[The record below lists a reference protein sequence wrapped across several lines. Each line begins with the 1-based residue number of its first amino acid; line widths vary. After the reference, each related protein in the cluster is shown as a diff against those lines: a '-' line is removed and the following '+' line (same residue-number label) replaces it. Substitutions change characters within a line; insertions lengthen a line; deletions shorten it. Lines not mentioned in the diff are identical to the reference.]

1 MTWSPFFTLVTPR
14 PTSTTTPAPS
24 WPRIAG
30 NNPSGSAPDS
40 VNSSVWQTPVAL
52 ISTSTSPS
60 RGPSSWTVD
69 ISSGFPAATAMAART
84 SMSISSYSSVVMS
97 YRAVRHA
104 QTGVAAKHMIGQS
117 GRQMNHNLEHLAARA
132 APAIFVVFW
141 STGFVA
147 TKYVLHSAEP
157 LTYLSIRMAL
167 VVVLMAV
174 IVAIARPKW
183 PDRVGVFH
191 SIVAGILVH
200 GFYLGGTAIAIAHSI
215 PAGLSALIPG
225 LQPILT
231 STLAN
236 RWLGE
241 RVTPQQWTGLLLGLA
256 GVVLILHD
264 RPMSGEAGWGW
275 LASGM
280 SLVSITLG
288 TLYQQRYCGKIDW
301 RAGNL
306 VQYIAVTI
314 FFAAGAAL
322 FESNVVHWTGEFV
335 LSLIWLAVV
344 LSIGSIG
351 LLYWLIRRSAATSVA
366 SLFYLV
372 PAVTAVM
379 AYLLFGERL
388 DGIAIAGMVACA
400 AAVFLVNRRARA

>member
-1 MTWSPFFTLVTPR
+1 M
-14 PTSTTTPAPS
+14 
-24 WPRIAG
+24 
-30 NNPSGSAPDS
+30 N
-40 VNSSVWQTPVAL
+40 Q
-52 ISTSTSPS
+52 
-60 RGPSSWTVD
+60 D
-69 ISSGFPAATAMAART
+69 IEKF
-84 SMSISSYSSVVMS
+84 
-97 YRAVRHA
+97 
-104 QTGVAAKHMIGQS
+104 
-117 GRQMNHNLEHLAARA
+117 AARA
-132 APAIFVVFW
+132 APAIFVVLW
-141 STGFVA
+141 STGFIG

-157 LTYLSIRMAL
+157 LTYLAIRMVL
-167 VVVLMAV
+167 VVGLMAV
-174 IVAIARPKW
+174 IVAVARPQW
-183 PDRVGVFH
+183 PDRTGIAH
-191 SIVAGILVH
+191 SAVAGILVH
-200 GFYLGGTAIAIAHSI
+200 GFYLGGTAVAIAHSI

-241 RVTPQQWTGLLLGLA
+241 RVTPLQWTGLLLGLA

-275 LASGM
+275 LASGV

-288 TLYQQRYCGKIDW
+288 TLYQRRYCGKIDW

-306 VQYIAVTI
+306 VQYVTVAI
-314 FFAAGAAL
+314 FFAAGAWL
-322 FESNVVHWTGEFV
+322 LESQAVRWTGEFV
-335 LSLIWLAVV
+335 VALIWLAVV

-379 AYLLFGERL
+379 AYMLFGERL
-388 DGIAIAGMVACA
+388 DPVAISGMIACA
-400 AAVFLVNRRARA
+400 AAVFLVNRRS

>member
-1 MTWSPFFTLVTPR
+1 
-14 PTSTTTPAPS
+14 
-24 WPRIAG
+24 
-30 NNPSGSAPDS
+30 
-40 VNSSVWQTPVAL
+40 
-52 ISTSTSPS
+52 
-60 RGPSSWTVD
+60 
-69 ISSGFPAATAMAART
+69 
-84 SMSISSYSSVVMS
+84 MS
-97 YRAVRHA
+97 
-104 QTGVAAKHMIGQS
+104 KDFE
-117 GRQMNHNLEHLAARA
+117 NFAARA
-132 APAIFVVFW
+132 APAIFVVLW
-141 STGFVA
+141 STGFVV
-147 TKYVLHSAEP
+147 TKYALNNAEP
-157 LTYLSIRMAL
+157 LTYLAIRMAL
-167 VVVLMAV
+167 VVVMMAV
-174 IVAIARPKW
+174 IVAVARPPW
-183 PDRVGVFH
+183 PDRVGIAH
-191 SIVAGILVH
+191 SAVAGLLVH

-241 RVTPQQWTGLLLGLA
+241 RVTPLQWTGLLLGLA

-275 LASGM
+275 LASGV

-288 TLYQQRYCGKIDW
+288 TLYQRRYCGRIDW
-301 RAGNL
+301 RSGNL
-306 VQYIAVTI
+306 VQYIAVTV
-314 FFAAGAAL
+314 FFATGAAL
-322 FESNVVHWTGEFV
+322 FESNVVHWTSEFM

-379 AYLLFGERL
+379 AYVLFGERL
-388 DGIAIAGMVACA
+388 DTIAISGMVACA
-400 AAVFLVNRRARA
+400 AAVFLVNRRA

>member
-1 MTWSPFFTLVTPR
+1 MHQ
-14 PTSTTTPAPS
+14 
-24 WPRIAG
+24 
-30 NNPSGSAPDS
+30 D
-40 VNSSVWQTPVAL
+40 
-52 ISTSTSPS
+52 
-60 RGPSSWTVD
+60 
-69 ISSGFPAATAMAART
+69 
-84 SMSISSYSSVVMS
+84 
-97 YRAVRHA
+97 
-104 QTGVAAKHMIGQS
+104 
-117 GRQMNHNLEHLAARA
+117 LEKIAARA
-132 APAIFVVFW
+132 APAIFVVLW
-141 STGFVA
+141 STGFIG
-147 TKYVLHSAEP
+147 TKYVLHNAEP
-157 LTYLSIRMAL
+157 LTYLAIRMAL
-167 VVVLMAV
+167 VVGLMAV
-174 IVAIARPKW
+174 IVAIARPQW
-183 PDRVGVFH
+183 PNWPGVGHNV
-191 SIVAGILVH
+191 VAGILVH

-241 RVTPQQWTGLLLGLA
+241 RVTPLQWTGLLLGLA

-288 TLYQQRYCGKIDW
+288 TLYQRRYCGGIDW

-322 FESNVVHWTGEFV
+322 FESNVVHWTREFV
-335 LSLIWLAVV
+335 LSLVWLVVV

-351 LLYWLIRRSAATSVA
+351 LLYWLIRRSAATAVA

-379 AYLLFGERL
+379 AYVLFGERL
-388 DGIAIAGMVACA
+388 DGLAIAGMVACA

>member
-1 MTWSPFFTLVTPR
+1 
-14 PTSTTTPAPS
+14 
-24 WPRIAG
+24 
-30 NNPSGSAPDS
+30 
-40 VNSSVWQTPVAL
+40 
-52 ISTSTSPS
+52 
-60 RGPSSWTVD
+60 
-69 ISSGFPAATAMAART
+69 
-84 SMSISSYSSVVMS
+84 
-97 YRAVRHA
+97 
-104 QTGVAAKHMIGQS
+104 
-117 GRQMNHNLEHLAARA
+117 MNRDPENLAARA
-132 APAIFVVFW
+132 APAIFVVLW

-147 TKYVLHSAEP
+147 TKYVVNNADP
-157 LTYLSIRMAL
+157 LTYLAIRRAL

-174 IVAIARPKW
+174 IVAIARPRW
-183 PDRVGVFH
+183 PDRIGIAH
-191 SIVAGILVH
+191 SAVAGILVH

-231 STLAN
+231 STIAN

-241 RVTPQQWTGLLLGLA
+241 RVRPMQWAGLLLGLG

-275 LASGM
+275 LASAV

-288 TLYQQRYCGKIDW
+288 TLYQRRYCGKIDW

-306 VQYIAVTI
+306 VQYLAVTV

-322 FESNVVHWTGEFV
+322 FESNVVHWTSEFV
-335 LSLIWLAVV
+335 LSLAWLAVV

-372 PAVTAVM
+372 PAVTAIM
-379 AYLLFGERL
+379 AYVLFDERL
-388 DGIAIAGMVACA
+388 DTVAIAGMVACA
-400 AAVFLVNRRARA
+400 AAVFLVNRRT